1 MRWRSWVIITPP
13 KRDGPIYASE
23 QLTAYAFSAAS
34 RLRSTPYSHSTRKIL
49 KDGLQQ
55 LTDRDR
61 SVNSCA
67 FGGMGLQGKGEI
79 WSAPR
84 KRKGISPF
92 PCTITVE
99 AWRGWSWV
107 TAGLGVGKRR
117 GTGLRMWKWL
127 RMKISARCRTMA
139 TSSGVPRLRVLTPNT
154 RCLKSE
160 SRAAGRALL
169 QNEHSDEVKGNTP
182 SRLAIR
188 ASRKQSQPLHD
199 VE

>member
-1 MRWRSWVIITPP
+1 
-13 KRDGPIYASE
+13 
-23 QLTAYAFSAAS
+23 
-34 RLRSTPYSHSTRKIL
+34 
-49 KDGLQQ
+49 
-55 LTDRDR
+55 
-61 SVNSCA
+61 
-67 FGGMGLQGKGEI
+67 MGLQGKGEI

-127 RMKISARCRTMA
+127 RMKISAGSRTMA

-169 QNEHSDEVKGNTP
+169 RNEYSDEVQGNTP
-182 SRLAIR
+182 PGLAIR
-188 ASRKQSQPLHD
+188 ASRKQGQPLHD
-199 VE
+199 VARQGDTNEEAKRYVGEKNDETESGVCRVRGYRLGR